1 MTNFLVSCALKVC
14 KCEKEKLILKSR
26 CTFCKYATFAPVNV
40 APPKDST
47 KHVAEPI
54 GWLEA
59 PHVTF
64 RRNYSVNV
72 TFPPQTVGWS
82 IPVFLGHSNKE
93 D

>member
-1 MTNFLVSCALKVC
+1 MTNLLVSCALKVC
-14 KCEKEKLILKSR
+14 ECEKERLNLRSR
-26 CTFCKYATFAPVNV
+26 AALCKHATF

-47 KHVAEPI
+47 NHIADPI

-59 PHVTF
+59 PHGTF
-64 RRNYSVNV
+64 RRNYSVSV
-72 TFPPQTVGWS
+72 TFPQQTVDWS